1 MGGMGHLLGAEESN
15 TNTEEVKPGAN
26 QQQEDNQS
34 SCYNNNDSIKNKV
47 IIKNDSRLTTT
58 TSEIQSI
65 IKEEDVKSLLLL
77 SNIQSNSAPGT
88 NNASHVSQAS
98 QMGLINTSK
107 EGVELEE
114 KVKRKRGRNL
124 QRQKNTNNVQTII
137 EQVSQVIPQPPSS
150 CSSLCS
156 PSQNNHV
163 NESQS
168 ISLDDAISLMSLP
181 QAEEK
186 QMIYRKPHCL
196 VVIEY

>member
-1 MGGMGHLLGAEESN
+1 MDINVEVNKQEEVEGKKKEKEVVAAAVGGGTHGTHSDLDGQPKEEQSEHDGTHGTLLGAEESN

-47 IIKNDSRLTTT
+47 IIENDSRLTTT

-77 SNIQSNSAPGT
+77 SDIQSNSAPGT

-114 KVKRKRGRNL
+114 KVKEKEEETYSSKRIL
-124 QRQKNTNNVQTII
+124 TMSRQ
-137 EQVSQVIPQPPSS
+137 
-150 CSSLCS
+150 L
-156 PSQNNHV
+156 
-163 NESQS
+163 
-168 ISLDDAISLMSLP
+168 
-181 QAEEK
+181 
-186 QMIYRKPHCL
+186 
-196 VVIEY
+196 